1 VETLVQQ
8 MSVMHAPSR
17 ADFGGAARL
26 MIFPA
31 ARCQA
36 TTTNKEV
43 FVTTKTLRPMLS
55 LLMLA
60 SLAGAPAR
68 TFADGG
74 YFGLEGGA
82 NFLSSQ
88 DVSQDGTNLGNLDF
102 KTGYAVG
109 LTSGHAYASG
119 LRPEFELAYRSN
131 RLSSASAPGGLFG
144 GAGSASGRE
153 DAITTLINLWFDL
166 DRQAG
171 LFHVVHPYLGG
182 GLGGAIVGLRS
193 VTVNGTRWD
202 DDADLVFAYQ
212 GGAGL
217 SFDLPHNLKL
227 SLDYRY
233 VQTNRGSFRAGIG
246 NGDPVDLRY
255 RTQTAMLTLR
265 FPLSEPQL
273 SLPPESVMVVPVL
286 EAPPPAPQPPAPP
299 CQPPSMGQP
308 IILAGCRKGDTIA
321 LRGVNFEFNS
331 AKLTVNARA
340 LLDQVAAALQ
350 ARKDIDVEIDGH
362 TDGKGSDPY
371 NQKLSQ
377 ERAASVR
384 QYLADRGVD
393 AGRMSTKGFG
403 KSMPVADN
411 STDEGRELNRR
422 VELKV
427 TAASA
432 PVGET
437 GGTAPR

>member
-1 VETLVQQ
+1 MPFLN
-8 MSVMHAPSR
+8 
-17 ADFGGAARL
+17 
-26 MIFPA
+26 
-31 ARCQA
+31 ARCQMM
-36 TTTNKEV
+36 TINKGIS
-43 FVTTKTLRPMLS
+43 VTTKTLRPMLS

-60 SLAGAPAR
+60 TLACTPALA
-68 TFADGG
+68 FAEGG
-74 YFGLEGGA
+74 YFGLAGGG

-88 DVSQDGTNLGNLDF
+88 DVSQDGGNLNNLGF
-102 KTGYAVG
+102 KSGYALG
-109 LTSGHAYASG
+109 LTNGHAYANG
-119 LRPEFELAYRSN
+119 LRPEFELTYRSN

-166 DRQAG
+166 DGQSG

-182 GLGGAIVGLRS
+182 GLGGAIVGLHS
-193 VTVNGTRWD
+193 VKVNGSNWNND
-202 DDADLVFAYQ
+202 SDLVFAYQ

-286 EAPPPAPQPPAPP
+286 EAPPPASQPLPPP

-308 IILAGCRKGDTIA
+308 IVLSGCRKGDTIA

-331 AKLTVNARA
+331 AKLTVNAKA
-340 LLDQVAAALQ
+340 LLDQVAAALKV
-350 ARKDIDVEIDGH
+350 RKDIEVEIGGH

-377 ERAASVR
+377 ERAASVK
-384 QYLADRGVD
+384 QYLAGHGID

-411 STDEGRELNRR
+411 NTDEGRELNRR

-432 PVGET
+432 PVGDT
-437 GGTAPR
+437 GGAPSK

>member
-1 VETLVQQ
+1 
-8 MSVMHAPSR
+8 
-17 ADFGGAARL
+17 
-26 MIFPA
+26 
-31 ARCQA
+31 
-36 TTTNKEV
+36 
-43 FVTTKTLRPMLS
+43 
-55 LLMLA
+55 
-60 SLAGAPAR
+60 
-68 TFADGG
+68 
-74 YFGLEGGA
+74 
-82 NFLSSQ
+82 
-88 DVSQDGTNLGNLDF
+88 
-102 KTGYAVG
+102 
-109 LTSGHAYASG
+109 
-119 LRPEFELAYRSN
+119 
-131 RLSSASAPGGLFG
+131 
-144 GAGSASGRE
+144 
-153 DAITTLINLWFDL
+153 
-166 DRQAG
+166 
-171 LFHVVHPYLGG
+171 
-182 GLGGAIVGLRS
+182 
-193 VTVNGTRWD
+193 
-202 DDADLVFAYQ
+202 
-212 GGAGL
+212 
-217 SFDLPHNLKL
+217 
-227 SLDYRY
+227 
-233 VQTNRGSFRAGIG
+233 
-246 NGDPVDLRY
+246 
-255 RTQTAMLTLR
+255 
-265 FPLSEPQL
+265 
-273 SLPPESVMVVPVL
+273 VVPVL